1 MSLANND
8 FGIPMP
14 GDEGVEGFFLVTTT
28 GDAMHVS
35 TNLTPDELA
44 ELLDLL
50 QALGLRNG
58 ARLETQSGIL
68 RLFQIA
74 KITGNGIDRVPRLQG
89 QPLQRS

>member
-44 ELLDLL
+44 ELLDLIEV
-50 QALGLRNG
+50 GLDEG
-58 ARLETQSGIL
+58 AEFDVYTPVRLS
-68 RLFQIA
+68 
-74 KITGNGIDRVPRLQG
+74 
-89 QPLQRS
+89 